1 MGLVPYKNEV
11 YLDWSDEKNVEA
23 MQAALKDVGS
33 RLDRSYPAI
42 IGGERVETDG
52 EIVSVNPADPSQV
65 VGRTAS
71 ATEREA
77 DMALDTAT
85 RAFETWSRTAP
96 EARARILLR
105 ASAIMK
111 RRKFELLAW
120 EAYEG
125 GKPWFEADAQVA
137 EAIDFLEYYAR
148 EMLRLKDGV
157 EIYSVPGEES
167 RYTYQPMGVGVI
179 IAPWNFPTAILTGMS
194 SAAIV
199 TGNTIIMKPS
209 EFTSVIG
216 AVVAEI
222 FEEAG
227 LPEGVLNFLPGY
239 GSEVGDYLVED
250 ARTRFISFTGS
261 MKTGLRINE
270 LAARQIEHQRWVKRV
285 IAEMGGKDAMV
296 IDDSAD
302 LDSAASDI
310 VKSAY
315 GYSGQKCSAASR
327 AILHADVYD
336 EVLDKV
342 VQRAKALKIGGPE
355 NAEVNVGPV
364 ISEPQFEKVSSYV
377 DVGKQ
382 EGDRVLGED
391 PGDPQR
397 GYFISPTIFEVDRE
411 ARVAREEIFGPVLSV
426 IKASDFDEAIQEP
439 RSSRAGAPGVQGWQ
453 RLLQPQ
459 HHRCPRRRPALRGFR
474 HERHRLQGRRP
485 RLPAAAHARQD
496 GGREILMGM
505 SARALS
511 GARQPKRAAYSEV
524 LRPSL
529 ARPNLPERMV
539 AACMTGLRAG
549 P

>member
-1 MGLVPYKNEV
+1 M
-11 YLDWSDEKNVEA
+11 
-23 MQAALKDVGS
+23 
-33 RLDRSYPAI
+33 
-42 IGGERVETDG
+42 
-52 EIVSVNPADPSQV
+52 
-65 VGRTAS
+65 
-71 ATEREA
+71 
-77 DMALDTAT
+77 
-85 RAFETWSRTAP
+85 
-96 EARARILLR
+96 
-105 ASAIMK
+105 
-111 RRKFELLAW
+111 
-120 EAYEG
+120 
-125 GKPWFEADAQVA
+125 PWFEADAQVA

-167 RYTYQPMGVGVI
+167 RYTYQSVGGGI
-179 IAPWNFPTAILTGMS
+179 ILPPWTFPTASLTGMS
-194 SAAIV
+194 SAARV
-199 TGNTIIMKPS
+199 AGNTVIMKPS

-261 MKTGLRINE
+261 MKTSLRINE

-336 EVLDKV
+336 EVLVKV
-342 VQRAKALKIGGPE
+342 VEKAKALKIGGPE
-355 NAEVNVGPV
+355 SADVSVGPV
-364 ISEPQFEKVSSYV
+364 ISEPQFEKVSGYV

-391 PGDPQR
+391 PGDPQS
-397 GYFISPTIFEVDRE
+397 GYFISPTIFEVE
-411 ARVAREEIFGPVLSV
+411 
-426 IKASDFDEAIQEP
+426 
-439 RSSRAGAPGVQGWQ
+439 
-453 RLLQPQ
+453 
-459 HHRCPRRRPALRGFR
+459 
-474 HERHRLQGRRP
+474 
-485 RLPAAAHARQD
+485 
-496 GGREILMGM
+496 
-505 SARALS
+505 
-511 GARQPKRAAYSEV
+511 
-524 LRPSL
+524 
-529 ARPNLPERMV
+529 
-539 AACMTGLRAG
+539 
-549 P
+549 

>member
-1 MGLVPYKNEV
+1 MFRESPADKGGERETGGRVMGLIPYKNEPYV
-11 YLDWSDEKNVEA
+11 DWSDEANVEA
-23 MQAALKDVGS
+23 MRSALEEVGAS
-33 RLDRSYPAI
+33 LRRDYPLV
-42 IGGERVETDG
+42 IGGKKVDTDG
-52 EIVSVNPADPSQV
+52 EIVSVNPANPSQV
-65 VGRTAS
+65 VGRVAA

-77 DMALDTAT
+77 DMALETASG
-85 RAFETWSRTAP
+85 AFESWSRTAP

-105 ASAIMK
+105 AAAIMR
-111 RRKFELLAW
+111 RRKFEMLAW
-120 EAYEG
+120 HVYEG
-125 GKPWFEADAQVA
+125 APPWAEADAQLA
-137 EAIDFLEYYAR
+137 EAIDFLDYYAR

-167 RYTYQPMGVGVI
+167 RYFYQPMGVGVI

-199 TGNTIIMKPS
+199 AGNTIIMKPS

-216 AVVAEI
+216 AVVAGI

-250 ARTRFISFTGS
+250 ARTRFITFTGS

-270 LAARQIEHQRWVKRV
+270 LAAKQIENQRWVKRV
-285 IAEMGGKDAMV
+285 ITEMGGKDAMV

-302 LDSAASDI
+302 LDSAAADI

-342 VQRAKALKIGGPE
+342 VEKAKALKIGGPE
-355 NAEVNVGPV
+355 SADVNVGPV

-391 PGDPQR
+391 PGDPQS
-397 GYFISPTIFEVDRE
+397 GYFISPTIFEVERE

-426 IKASDFDEAIQEP
+426 IKAGDFDE
-439 RSSRAGAPGVQGWQ
+439 
-453 RLLQPQ
+453 
-459 HHRCPRRRPALRGFR
+459 
-474 HERHRLQGRRP
+474 
-485 RLPAAAHARQD
+485 
-496 GGREILMGM
+496 
-505 SARALS
+505 
-511 GARQPKRAAYSEV
+511 
-524 LRPSL
+524 
-529 ARPNLPERMV
+529 
-539 AACMTGLRAG
+539 
-549 P
+549 

>member
-1 MGLVPYKNEV
+1 MGLIPYKNEE

-23 MQAALKDVGS
+23 MRAALTDVGS
-33 RLDRSYPAI
+33 RLGRSYPAI
-42 IGGERVETDG
+42 IGGKRVETDG
-52 EIVSVNPADPSQV
+52 EIVSVNPANPSQV

-77 DMALDTAT
+77 DMALETAT
-85 RAFETWSRTAP
+85 STFETWSRTPA

-111 RRKFELLAW
+111 RRRFELLAF

-125 GKPWFEADAQVA
+125 GKPWAEADAQVA

-157 EIYSVPGEES
+157 EIYSIPGEES
-167 RYTYQPMGVGVI
+167 RYSYQAMGVGVI

-199 TGNTIIMKPS
+199 AGNTIVMKPS
-209 EFTSVIG
+209 EFTPVIG

-227 LPEGVLNFLPGY
+227 LPEGVLNYLPGY

-261 MKTGLRINE
+261 MRTGLRINE
-270 LAARQIEHQRWVKRV
+270 LAAKQIERQRWVKRV

-302 LDSAASDI
+302 LDSAAADI

-327 AILHADVYD
+327 AILHADIYD
-336 EVLDKV
+336 EVLSKV
-342 VQRAKALKIGGPE
+342 VQRAEALRIGVP
-355 NAEVNVGPV
+355 AEGGADINVGPV

-377 DVGKQ
+377 DAGKQ
-382 EGDRVLGED
+382 EGERVLGED
-391 PGDPQR
+391 PGDPQS
-397 GYFISPTIFEVDRE
+397 GYFVSPTIFEVERD
-411 ARVAREEIFGPVLSV
+411 ATVAREEIFGPVLSV
-426 IKASDFDEAIQEP
+426 IKASDFDEALRVANDSPYGLTGGVYSKNRDHLERARQEFKAGNVYFN
-439 RSSRAGAPGVQGWQ
+439 RSITGALVGVQPFG
-453 RLLQPQ
+453 
-459 HHRCPRRRPALRGFR
+459 GF
-474 HERHRLQGRRP
+474 
-485 RLPAAAHARQD
+485 
-496 GGREILMGM
+496 GM
-505 SARALS
+505 SGTDSKAGGPDYL
-511 GARQPKRAAYSEV
+511 P
-524 LRPSL
+524 LHML
-529 ARPNLPERMV
+529 ARTVVERF
-539 AACMTGLRAG
+539 
-549 P
+549 

>member
-1 MGLVPYKNEV
+1 MGLIPYKNEA
-11 YLDWSDEKNVEA
+11 YLDWSDEGNVEA
-23 MQAALKDVGS
+23 MQAALTDVGS
-33 RLDRSYPAI
+33 LLGRNYPAI
-42 IGGERVETDG
+42 IGGKRIETDG
-52 EIVSVNPADPSQV
+52 EITSVNPANPSQV

-71 ATEREA
+71 AREREA
-77 DMALDTAT
+77 DMALETAT
-85 RAFETWSRTAP
+85 STFETWSRTSA

-111 RRKFELLAW
+111 RRRFELLAW

-125 GKPWFEADAQVA
+125 GKPWAEADAQVA

-157 EIYSVPGEES
+157 EIYAIPGEES
-167 RYTYQPMGVGVI
+167 RYSYQAMGVGVI

-199 TGNTIIMKPS
+199 TGNTVVMKPS

-227 LPEGVLNFLPGY
+227 LPEGVLNYLPGY
-239 GSEVGDYLVED
+239 GSEVGDYLVQD

-261 MKTGLRINE
+261 MATGLRINE
-270 LAARQIEHQRWVKRV
+270 LAARQIENQRWVKRV

-302 LDSAASDI
+302 LDSAAADI

-327 AILHADVYD
+327 AIVHADIYD

-342 VQRAKALKIGGPE
+342 VQNAKALKIGVP
-355 NAEVNVGPV
+355 AEGGADVNVGPV

-377 DVGKQ
+377 DAGKQ
-382 EGDRVLGED
+382 EGDRVLGDD
-391 PGDPQR
+391 PGDPDD
-397 GYFISPTIFEVDRE
+397 GYFVSPTIFEVGQE

-426 IKASDFDEAIQEP
+426 IKARDFDEALRFANDSPYGLTGGVYSKNRDNLE
-439 RSSRAGAPGVQGWQ
+439 RARREFKAGNVYFNRGITGALVGVQPFG
-453 RLLQPQ
+453 
-459 HHRCPRRRPALRGFR
+459 GF
-474 HERHRLQGRRP
+474 
-485 RLPAAAHARQD
+485 
-496 GGREILMGM
+496 GM
-505 SARALS
+505 SGTDSKAGGPDYL
-511 GARQPKRAAYSEV
+511 P
-524 LRPSL
+524 LHML
-529 ARPNLPERMV
+529 ARTVVERF
-539 AACMTGLRAG
+539 
-549 P
+549 

>member
-1 MGLVPYKNEV
+1 VGLIPYKNEE
-11 YLDWSDEKNVEA
+11 YLDWSDEKNVQA
-23 MQAALKDVGS
+23 MQDALNDVGS
-33 RLDRSYPAI
+33 RLGRSYPAI
-42 IGGERVETDG
+42 IGGKRVETDS
-52 EIVSVNPADPSQV
+52 EITSVNPANPSQV

-77 DMALDTAT
+77 DMALQTAT
-85 RAFETWSRTAP
+85 STFETWSRTSA

-111 RRKFELLAW
+111 RRRFELLAW

-125 GKPWFEADAQVA
+125 GKPWAEADAQVA

-157 EIYSVPGEES
+157 EIYAIPGEES
-167 RYTYQPMGVGVI
+167 RYSYQAMGVGVI

-199 TGNTIIMKPS
+199 TGNTVVMKPS

-227 LPEGVLNFLPGY
+227 LPEGVLNYLPGY
-239 GSEVGDYLVED
+239 GSEVGDYLVQD

-261 MKTGLRINE
+261 MATGLRINE
-270 LAARQIEHQRWVKRV
+270 LAAKQIENQRWVKRV

-302 LDSAASDI
+302 LDSAAADI

-327 AILHADVYD
+327 AIVHADIYD

-342 VQRAKALKIGGPE
+342 VRNAKALKIGVP
-355 NAEVNVGPV
+355 AEGGADVNVGPV

-377 DVGKQ
+377 DAGKQ
-382 EGDRVLGED
+382 EGDRVLGDD
-391 PGDPQR
+391 PGDPDD
-397 GYFISPTIFEVDRE
+397 GYFVSPTIFEVGQD

-426 IKASDFDEAIQEP
+426 IKASDFDEALRFANDSPYGLTGGVYSKNRDNLERARREFKAGNVYFN
-439 RSSRAGAPGVQGWQ
+439 RSITGALVGVQPFG
-453 RLLQPQ
+453 
-459 HHRCPRRRPALRGFR
+459 GF
-474 HERHRLQGRRP
+474 
-485 RLPAAAHARQD
+485 
-496 GGREILMGM
+496 GM
-505 SARALS
+505 SGTDSKAGGPDYL
-511 GARQPKRAAYSEV
+511 P
-524 LRPSL
+524 LHML
-529 ARPNLPERMV
+529 ARTVVERF
-539 AACMTGLRAG
+539 
-549 P
+549 

>member
-1 MGLVPYKNEV
+1 VGLIPYKNEA
-11 YLDWSDEKNVEA
+11 YLDWSDERNVEA
-23 MQAALKDVGS
+23 MQAALTDVGS
-33 RLDRSYPAI
+33 RLGRSYPAI
-42 IGGERVETDG
+42 IGGKRVETDS
-52 EIVSVNPADPSQV
+52 EITSVNPANPSEV

-77 DMALDTAT
+77 DMALETAT
-85 RAFETWSRTAP
+85 STFETWSRTSA

-111 RRKFELLAW
+111 RRRFELLAW

-125 GKPWFEADAQVA
+125 GKPWAEADAQVA

-157 EIYSVPGEES
+157 EIYAIPGEES
-167 RYTYQPMGVGVI
+167 RYSYQAMGVGVV

-199 TGNTIIMKPS
+199 TGNTVVMKPS

-227 LPEGVLNFLPGY
+227 LPEGVLNYLPGY

-261 MKTGLRINE
+261 MATGLRINE
-270 LAARQIEHQRWVKRV
+270 LAARQIENQRWVKRV

-302 LDSAASDI
+302 LDSAAADI

-327 AILHADVYD
+327 AIVHADIYD
-336 EVLDKV
+336 EVLGKV
-342 VQRAKALKIGGPE
+342 VQNARALKIGVPTEGG
-355 NAEVNVGPV
+355 ADVNVGPV

-377 DVGKQ
+377 DAGKQ
-382 EGDRVLGED
+382 EGERVLGDD
-391 PGDPQR
+391 PGDPES
-397 GYFISPTIFEVDRE
+397 GYFVSPTIFEVGQD

-426 IKASDFDEAIQEP
+426 IKARDFDEALRFANDSPYGLTGGVYSKNRDHLE
-439 RSSRAGAPGVQGWQ
+439 RARREFKAGNVYFNRGITGALVGVQPFG
-453 RLLQPQ
+453 
-459 HHRCPRRRPALRGFR
+459 GF
-474 HERHRLQGRRP
+474 
-485 RLPAAAHARQD
+485 
-496 GGREILMGM
+496 GM
-505 SARALS
+505 SGTDSKAGGPDYL
-511 GARQPKRAAYSEV
+511 P
-524 LRPSL
+524 LHML
-529 ARPNLPERMV
+529 ARTVVERF
-539 AACMTGLRAG
+539 
-549 P
+549 

>member
-1 MGLVPYKNEV
+1 MGLIPYKNEV

-23 MQAALKDVGS
+23 MRAALKDVGS

-42 IGGERVETDG
+42 IGGERVETDD

-111 RRKFELLAW
+111 RRKFELL
-120 EAYEG
+120 
-125 GKPWFEADAQVA
+125 
-137 EAIDFLEYYAR
+137 
-148 EMLRLKDGV
+148 RLKDGV

-199 TGNTIIMKPS
+199 AGNTIIMKPS

-216 AVVAEI
+216 AVVADI

-270 LAARQIEHQRWVKRV
+270 LAAGQIENQRWVKRV

-342 VQRAKALKIGGPE
+342 VEKAKALKIGGPE
-355 NAEVNVGPV
+355 SADVNVGPV

-391 PGDPQR
+391 PGDPQS
-397 GYFISPTIFEVDRE
+397 GYFISPTIFEVERE

-426 IKASDFDEAIQEP
+426 IKAGDFDEALRVANDSPYGLTGGVYSRNRDHLERARREFKAGNVYFN
-439 RSSRAGAPGVQGWQ
+439 RSITGALVGVQPFG
-453 RLLQPQ
+453 
-459 HHRCPRRRPALRGFR
+459 GF
-474 HERHRLQGRRP
+474 
-485 RLPAAAHARQD
+485 
-496 GGREILMGM
+496 GM
-505 SARALS
+505 SGTDSKAGGPDYL
-511 GARQPKRAAYSEV
+511 P
-524 LRPSL
+524 LHML
-529 ARPNLPERMV
+529 ARTVVERF
-539 AACMTGLRAG
+539 
-549 P
+549 